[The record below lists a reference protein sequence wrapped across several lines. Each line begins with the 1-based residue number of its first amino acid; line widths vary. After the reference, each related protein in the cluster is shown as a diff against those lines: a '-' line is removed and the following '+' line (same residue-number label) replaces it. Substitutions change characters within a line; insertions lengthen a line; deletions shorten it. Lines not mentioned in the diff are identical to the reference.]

1 MLFKRFRN
9 SQPKPWAVFLS
20 LACVTCACTAQDA
33 SPKPEP
39 SGPGILART
48 WAMATDMSAWQGD
61 GHWRIAFSP
70 YAHHFNYNPE
80 HRHVWALG
88 IERQRPDDWLAGVSY
103 FRNSFGQPSAYA
115 YVGKQ
120 FQALFGQEQLFGQ
133 LNAGLMYGYRGKYQR
148 KVPLN
153 VNGFSPGALV
163 SVGWRFSKDTSV
175 TAHLLGDAGVMFQ
188 FAYELR

>member
-1 MLFKRFRN
+1 MLFKRMCH
-9 SQPKPWAVFLS
+9 S
-20 LACVTCACTAQDA
+20 LPRALGLTLALAANTCTAQA
-33 SPKPEP
+33 TTPVEP
-39 SGPGILART
+39 SGPGIVART
-48 WAMATDMSAWQGD
+48 WATATDMAAWQGD
-61 GHWRIAFSP
+61 GHWRVAFSP

-88 IERQRPDDWLAGVSY
+88 IERQRPDNWLAGASY
-103 FRNSFGQPSAYA
+103 FRNSFGQPSAYV

-133 LNAGLMYGYRGKYQR
+133 ASIGMMYGYRGKYQR

-163 SVGWRFSKDTSV
+163 SLGWRFTKEASF

-188 FAYELR
+188 LAWDLR